1 MRKSQVPSLRL
12 DLGLVLVRLWVA
24 AWLDLSVHAWLAA
37 SQVGHGATLKAN
49 QQSVTFDLPFSLPMT
64 NLREVKSLLPYNISL
79 KSDPANKA
87 PKYPNMQIPH
97 SHCIHFW
104 EAEFILWSL
113 KFECD
118 NVISNLE
125 SVSKFLET
133 TWMSH
138 EIAKTLTFAAKCQLW
153 WSCWYLQSAQQRSQ
167 KCPVKCALQRS
178 HFTLH
183 IQDSRPHI
191 PVSWCDAWSNFR
203 QRTKTPD
210 DLILISDIEM

>member
-1 MRKSQVPSLRL
+1 MQQLQQVFEKHTVSLCHCDCAHHRTLRQRAKSDLNQMHKSQVPSLRL

-97 SHCIHFW
+97 SHCSAFNYKQLQAPRDHHGLNYFGDASSAWPVHSYSYYLIIW
-104 EAEFILWSL
+104 
-113 KFECD
+113 
-118 NVISNLE
+118 
-125 SVSKFLET
+125 FLV
-133 TWMSH
+133 
-138 EIAKTLTFAAKCQLW
+138 
-153 WSCWYLQSAQQRSQ
+153 AQ
-167 KCPVKCALQRS
+167 
-178 HFTLH
+178 
-183 IQDSRPHI
+183 I
-191 PVSWCDAWSNFR
+191 
-203 QRTKTPD
+203 KTPC
-210 DLILISDIEM
+210 LGVEPWINNQLSINAQSHTSHK

>member
-167 KCPVKCALQRS
+167 KCPVKCALQGS
-178 HFTLH
+178 HFTRH
-183 IQDSRPHI
+183 IQDSRL
-191 PVSWCDAWSNFR
+191 
-203 QRTKTPD
+203 KTSHPSF
-210 DLILISDIEM
+210 LMRRLK